1 MKITKLILFSVL
13 CSTLVASQLY
23 SADNSYQKI
32 ALVFTEDFGGPAP
45 GFRYKVKDVSINN
58 KSNDI
63 VLGKGGQVTVEM
75 KILHDCTSCGN
86 AVNQVIVGL
95 SSDKKA
101 QISVWNGKQRSGG
114 PVMVVNKG
122 SKVQALAHDN
132 PGKAKWVTVKFEI
145 KVPKKSGTYYLR
157 SRYSQAY
164 TGNLLVKEAEKLQQP
179 FMTEPLNWWR
189 VDRPDGPGAE
199 ANIARIQVKK

>member
-1 MKITKLILFSVL
+1 MKISKRILFSVI
-13 CSTLVASQLY
+13 CSTLFVSQLY

-32 ALVFTEDFGGPAP
+32 ASIFTEDFGGPAP

-95 SSDKKA
+95 SSDKRA

-122 SKVQALAHDN
+122 SKVQALAQDN
-132 PGKAKWVTVKFEI
+132 PGKAKWVKVKFEI
-145 KVPKKSGTYYLR
+145 QVPEKSGTYYLR
-157 SRYSQAY
+157 TRYSQAY
-164 TGNLLVKEAEKLQQP
+164 TGNLLVKDAEEFQQP

-189 VDRPDGPGAE
+189 VDRPNGPGAE
-199 ANIARIQVKK
+199 ANIARIQVK